1 MANSH
6 NLRQIP
12 SIFATLRVTLTVTL
26 PDDPASH
33 GSMAF
38 GRPLIVLIALVRK
51 GPSLCISSSARP
63 GHAGML
69 ALICLDGRCRFR
81 FGHSFQGPS
90 RQDTFEERLA
100 EILEQKQQLSDLV
113 MFDCPLADPLVGF
126 WRFLALEVDRQNMS
140 HVGST
145 CGVGKCEQSP
155 NRGCAYCN
163 CFLGLLKFF
172 PEIPF

>member
-1 MANSH
+1 MANWH

-26 PDDPASH
+26 PDDPAIFPWIDGFH
-33 GSMAF
+33 F

-113 MFDCPLADPLVGF
+113 MFDCPLADPLAGF
-126 WRFLALEVDRQNMS
+126 WRFLACP
-140 HVGST
+140 GS
-145 CGVGKCEQSP
+145 
-155 NRGCAYCN
+155 
-163 CFLGLLKFF
+163 
-172 PEIPF
+172 